1 MSSMRQ
7 WHRLSRILV
16 ADRKSAAQ
24 LIFLY
29 ALEAGMLPLSGTKSG
44 IHMAEDLDVFGFKL
58 TVADV
63 KAIES
68 MGVEGKPQPFRITIK
83 RRWD

>member
-1 MSSMRQ
+1 
-7 WHRLSRILV
+7 
-16 ADRKSAAQ
+16 
-24 LIFLY
+24 
-29 ALEAGMLPLSGTKSG
+29 MLPLSGTKSG
-44 IHMAEDLDVFGFKL
+44 IHIAEDLDVFGFKL

-68 MGVEGKPQPFRITIK
+68 MGVEGKLQPFRITIK